1 MVKSMAT
8 CLGLLLLLRAA
19 PLHAQDAAAFDR
31 PGIGFASTTVPRGS
45 LAWEQGLADVATNHD
60 ANGRQRQWVAD
71 TLLRYGLRDGLELQL
86 GADSYAWQHV
96 SDAGGHWRAQG
107 MGNSRLGL
115 KASLPGRTDAFSWA
129 MLATAS
135 LPTGRAPIGGGT
147 RGYDL
152 GITAQWAMA
161 NDRSFALY
169 ADRSF
174 GPEHGWML
182 SPSYNFNLSQHWA
195 SYLEAGIGS
204 GSQQGRM
211 LGSGLTWQPNPRFQ
225 LDVSAL
231 RGVRGAADWHAGLG
245 VSLLIQ

>member
-1 MVKSMAT
+1 MVKSVAT
-8 CLGLLLLLRAA
+8 CIGLLLCA
-19 PLHAQDAAAFDR
+19 PPLYAQDAAAFDR

-45 LAWEQGLADVATNHD
+45 LAWEQGLADFSTNHD
-60 ANGRQRQWVAD
+60 ASGRQRQWVAD
-71 TLLRYGLRDGLELQL
+71 TLLRFGLRDGLELQL

-96 SDAGGHWRAQG
+96 RDASGQWRAQG
-107 MGNSRLGL
+107 MGNSRVGL
-115 KASLPGRTDAFSWA
+115 KAALPSRSDAFSWA
-129 MLATAS
+129 VLATAS

-147 RGYDL
+147 RSYDL

-231 RGVRGAADWHAGLG
+231 RGVRGAADWQAGLG

>member
-1 MVKSMAT
+1 MVKSVAT
-8 CLGLLLLLRAA
+8 CIGLLLCA
-19 PLHAQDAAAFDR
+19 PPLYAQDAAAFDR

-45 LAWEQGLADVATNHD
+45 LAWEQGLADFSTNHD
-60 ANGRQRQWVAD
+60 ASGRQRQWVAD
-71 TLLRYGLRDGLELQL
+71 TLLRVGLRDGLELQL

-96 SDAGGHWRAQG
+96 RDASGQWRAQG
-107 MGNSRLGL
+107 MGNSRVGL
-115 KASLPGRTDAFSWA
+115 KAALPSRSDAFSWA
-129 MLATAS
+129 VLATAS

-231 RGVRGAADWHAGLG
+231 RGVRGAADWQAGLG